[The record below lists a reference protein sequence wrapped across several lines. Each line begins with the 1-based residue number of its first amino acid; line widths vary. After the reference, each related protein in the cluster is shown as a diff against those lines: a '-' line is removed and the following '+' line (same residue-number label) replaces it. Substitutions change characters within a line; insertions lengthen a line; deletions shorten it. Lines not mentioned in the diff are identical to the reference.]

1 MAISEDG
8 LTFGGALG
16 SPISDVPGGS
26 GTPGSIWRV
35 GTGAPSNS
43 VGVDTD
49 LWLDGATGDVYQRAS
64 GLYALVCNI
73 RGPAGPTGATGAT
86 GPQGPP
92 GTGGTTDTGVPA
104 NALLGADG
112 ADLLGADTDYLTF

>member
-1 MAISEDG
+1 MPISEDG
-8 LTFGGALG
+8 LTFGGSVG
-16 SPISDVPGGS
+16 SPSSGDTGGT

-35 GTGAPSNS
+35 GAGAPSNS
-43 VGVDTD
+43 TGVDTD
-49 LWLDGATGDVYQRAS
+49 LWLDGATGDVYQRS
-64 GLYALVCNI
+64 GGLYALMCNI
-73 RGPAGPTGATGAT
+73 RGPAGPTGATGPA

-92 GTGGTTDTGVPA
+92 GTGTTTDTSVPA